1 MKTSATAACG
11 LGGALAL
18 TALLL
23 GGCPAPPSPGAS
35 PPSAGGAPERR
46 AGETPPAE
54 ERDVGAAPDAEG
66 RRVAS
71 PGEAG
76 VEVELERSGDTAR
89 TVSGDDG
96 LVVTVVSASG
106 IGSATLRRVGA
117 TWPRVTVVLAGFE
130 MLEQFSLDAGGAV
143 EQGSLA
149 QPGAHEITRTDRGVE
164 VRLPA
169 LQDADE
175 AVTLRWID
183 AFR

>member
-23 GGCPAPPSPGAS
+23 GGCPAPVARCVAPVRR
-35 PPSAGGAPERR
+35 GAPERR